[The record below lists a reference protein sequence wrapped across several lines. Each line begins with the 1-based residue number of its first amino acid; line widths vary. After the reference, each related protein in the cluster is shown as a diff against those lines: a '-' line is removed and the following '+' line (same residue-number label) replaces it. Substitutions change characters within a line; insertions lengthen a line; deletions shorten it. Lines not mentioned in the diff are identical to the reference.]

1 MRRSFIPSSTHAA
14 RRSRPSLEALEARWC
29 PSAAGIFQHGSTL
42 LIQGDGANDAINIS
56 DNGQGGVTASITLT
70 KGPQT
75 KTATGITDIKIDAG
89 GGNDTITYG
98 LTGPLSQQEK
108 LMLCLDNGSSQANLD
123 YSQGLTDATLAIAV
137 GGGKGSNEV
146 RTQFGALTNSRL
158 NLTECLGSG
167 GATAHVNFGGLLS
180 GSDATVLI
188 NGSTGNDQVF
198 AQLGSET
205 NSNVQFLAHLGSGA
219 NSFDLEESGSLQN
232 AIAHFDIDAGAGGNT
247 ITFNASDVSV
257 DTTSRLN
264 LETCT
269 GAGNDTITTNYSGLM
284 NGELD
289 VSLNGGAGT
298 NEITMNL
305 KLDAGSTGRVHAYEY
320 GDDGNDAM
328 IFNVYNSSNPGGR
341 STLSLLDAVLY
352 TGSGNDTLTTTP
364 NVKVEK

>member
-1 MRRSFIPSSTHAA
+1 MRRSFTPSSTSAA

-29 PSAAGIFQHGSTL
+29 PSAAGIVQHGSTL
-42 LIQGDGANDAINIS
+42 LIQGDGSNDTITVS
-56 DNGQGGVTASITLT
+56 DNGQGGVTASITLV
-70 KGPQT
+70 KGTQT

-98 LTGPLSQQEK
+98 LTGSLSQQEK
-108 LMLCLDNGSSQANLD
+108 LMLCLDQGSSQATLD
-123 YSQGLTDATLAIAV
+123 YSQGLTDATLAIAI
-137 GGGKGSNEV
+137 GGGTGSNQLTT
-146 RTQFGALTNSRL
+146 RFGALTNSRL
-158 NLTECLGSG
+158 NLTECLASGS
-167 GATAHVNFGGLLS
+167 ATSHVSFGGLLS

-188 NGSTGNDQVF
+188 SSGTGNDQVF

-205 NSNVQFLAHLGSGA
+205 NSNLQFLAHLGSGA
-219 NSFDLEESGSLQN
+219 NSFDLDESGSLQN
-232 AIAHFDIDAGAGGNT
+232 AVAHFDIDASAGGNT
-247 ITFNASDVSV
+247 ITFNTHEVSV

-269 GAGNDTITTNYSGLM
+269 GAGNDTITTSYSGLM

-289 VSLNGGAGT
+289 VNLNGGAGD

-305 KLDAGSTGRVHAYEY
+305 KLDPGSTGRVHAHEY
-320 GDDGNDAM
+320 GDDGDDAM
-328 IFNVYNSSNPGGR
+328 IFNVYTGGA

-364 NVKVEK
+364 NVKVVK